1 MTSYSEI
8 LYLLVAMTVFSF
20 LSLNTAKSFNNFRQ
34 TIYAS
39 KIESIAMS
47 VAQAELDKV
56 QWIYDPN
63 DLNPN
68 SANYIYANYPITKT
82 QSYGNNDEYTSTFT
96 ISGTSD
102 LIQDTGSMKRYQV
115 VISVLNQQVT
125 PDVFINLEYVKSY
138 SYK

>member
-8 LYLLVAMTVFSF
+8 LYLIAAMVVFSF
-20 LSLNTAKSFNNFRQ
+20 LSLNTAKSFNNSRQ
-34 TIYAS
+34 TLYIAEA
-39 KIESIAMS
+39 ESRAIA
-47 VAQAELDKV
+47 VAQDELDKV

-68 SANYIYANYPITKT
+68 SASYVYANYPIIET
-82 QSYGNNDEYTSTFT
+82 QSYGNNDQYTSTFI

-102 LIQDTGSMKRYQV
+102 LIEDTGTMKRYQV

-125 PDVFINLEYVKSY
+125 PDIFINLEYVKSY
-138 SYK
+138 SY